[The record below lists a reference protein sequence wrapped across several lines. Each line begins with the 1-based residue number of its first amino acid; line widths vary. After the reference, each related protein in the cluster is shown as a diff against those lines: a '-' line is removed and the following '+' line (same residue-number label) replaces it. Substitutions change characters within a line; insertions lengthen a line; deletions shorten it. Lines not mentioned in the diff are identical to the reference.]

1 MEIETKRD
9 YLFHHNVT
17 GRLQKNLRLNY
28 EQLSWEVIKQVRGKM
43 SQRKLSEKLNFSFNQ
58 VGKWESG
65 ATLIKWKEFME
76 LCQALEIPLETFF
89 CYFFGHQDLIFDER
103 TTLKTLVTKLNLSSS
118 QEPPMRTLARKWLS
132 GTHHP
137 SFSQVLSVMGIK
149 SPVLFGWL
157 SQIVDCHQISCIK
170 ESYHLFLQNMEA
182 VLETPLVVFVNAA
195 LQIES
200 YQKLEFHDEKLLAE
214 HAACSVSEL
223 KQALNVMLKF
233 DLIYFDGRK
242 YIPSV
247 FDFGFSSLRHPKIR
261 GLTKWATCLAAT
273 RYPDKPITMDP
284 QRVRN
289 PSRSSVRVTA
299 MSASA
304 AQKISDL
311 IVSFHNQID
320 EIVNRD
326 REPKDNVQVLLIHS
340 FASNINSSE

>member
-1 MEIETKRD
+1 MEIEAKRNS
-9 YLFHHNVT
+9 LFHHRAK

-28 EQLSWEVIKQVRGKM
+28 EELSWEVIKQVRGEM
-43 SQRKLSEKLNFSFNQ
+43 SQRKLSEKLKFSFNQ

-65 ATLIKWKEFME
+65 VTLIKWKEFIE
-76 LCQALEIPLETFF
+76 LCQALKIPIETFF
-89 CYFFGHQDLIFDER
+89 CYHFGHQDLIFDER
-103 TTLKTLVTKLNLSSS
+103 TTLKTLVAKLNLNSSH
-118 QEPPMRTLARKWLS
+118 ELPIRNLARKWLS
-132 GTHHP
+132 GAHHP
-137 SFSQVLSVMGIK
+137 SFSQVLRVMGMK

-170 ESYHLFLQNMEA
+170 ESYHLFIQNMEA

-195 LQIES
+195 LQIDS
-200 YQKLEFHDEKLLAE
+200 YQKLEHHDEKLLAE
-214 HAACSVSEL
+214 HAACSITEL
-223 KQALNVMLKF
+223 KQALKVMLKF
-233 DLIYFDGRK
+233 DLISFDGRK

-273 RYPDKPITMDP
+273 RYPDKPISVDP
-284 QRVRN
+284 LRVRN

-299 MSASA
+299 MSAST

-320 EIVNRD
+320 EIVNSD

-340 FASNINSSE
+340 FASNINPPE